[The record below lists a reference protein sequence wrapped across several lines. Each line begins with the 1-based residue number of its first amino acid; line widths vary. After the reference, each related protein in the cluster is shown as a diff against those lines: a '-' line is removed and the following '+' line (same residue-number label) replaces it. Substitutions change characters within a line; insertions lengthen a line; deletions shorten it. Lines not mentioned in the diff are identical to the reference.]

1 MNLILSDIHKIR
13 LIDSGNLYDAKTKL
27 AGQSFSRYQ
36 FNGVVFTVNDK
47 DRFIDLK
54 NTGKLYSVELLESK
68 RDSGTLNA
76 DGSSALVDSLALVN
90 FVTKQEKLEDKRFI
104 CEEESITVENFKF
117 TSVGQLES
125 IA

>member
-27 AGQSFSRYQ
+27 AGQTFSRYQ

-90 FVTKQEKLEDKRFI
+90 FVTKQEKLEDKRFV
-104 CEEESITVENFKF
+104 CEEESITVENFTF
-117 TSVGQLES
+117 STVGQLES